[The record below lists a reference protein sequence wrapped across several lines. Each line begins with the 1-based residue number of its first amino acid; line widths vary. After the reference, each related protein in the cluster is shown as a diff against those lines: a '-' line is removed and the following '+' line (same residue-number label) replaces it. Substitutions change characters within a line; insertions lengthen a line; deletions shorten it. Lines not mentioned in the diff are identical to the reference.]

1 MTSGQ
6 HFLAGGGEMGE
17 RIRAFDWSASP
28 LGPIAD
34 WPQSLRSAVSIL
46 LPSKAQIALF
56 WGPDLIT
63 IYNDAYR
70 PVFGAKHPGALG
82 RPIRAAWDELWRTG
96 LKELFDGVLQ
106 TGEAFWAQ
114 DLPFFMERH
123 GYLEETYF
131 DISYDPVRDESGQVG
146 GVFCIVSET
155 TGRVT
160 GERRLRTLRDLGR
173 TAGQVQSV
181 PAAFRQGADVLAG
194 NAHDVPFALL
204 YAPAADEGATLV
216 AHSGLGDIAVRALA
230 GPQPPWPRVRELTVL
245 SGDALAA
252 LGPLHAGPWPE
263 AIREVV
269 VLPLSGAGE
278 AGHGWLVC
286 GLSPRRHADADY
298 RDFLAMV
305 GANLAAA
312 LDSARRTEDE
322 RRRAEMLA
330 ELDRAKTA
338 FFSNVSHELR
348 TPLTL
353 MMGPLDDA
361 LNDRASPLDAVQR
374 DRLEMARRSSARLH
388 KLVNTLLDFARI
400 EAGRAQANYEPVD
413 LAATTAELASGFRSA
428 MEKAGLRLVVD
439 TPTARS
445 LAYVDRDLWEKIVL
459 NLLSNAFK
467 FTLAGEVAVGLH
479 ESDEGF
485 ALTVRDT
492 GVGIPAAE
500 LPRIF
505 ERFHRVAGAGS
516 RTHEGSGIGLALVDE
531 LVRLHGGRLTV
542 ASREGEGSCFTVTI
556 PGGHAHLD
564 PKRIGG
570 TPSLASTA
578 TGAAA
583 YVDEALRWL
592 PSAAAAQGLQPDPG
606 GRPRIVLA
614 DDNADMRE
622 YIRALLAGS
631 YEVEAVGDGLLAL
644 EAVQA
649 RGADLVLSDVMMPR
663 LDGLELVRRLRHDPA
678 TALVPV
684 VLLSARAG
692 EAARIEG
699 IDAGADDYLE
709 KPFAARELLARV
721 AARIEI
727 AQWRR
732 AAAHEVQLREQ
743 QLRLVTDNAP
753 VLLLHFDEQ
762 GRYRFVN
769 EPYAARVGLRTDELV
784 GRTTAQV
791 LGDAAYAVLRPHIEA
806 ALAGERQEFDAPLF
820 YPALGARWMHC
831 TYIPQADGQ
840 GRANG
845 FIAVVQDVTER
856 KLAELRLQEEAQR
869 FEKLNEV
876 GRVLAAESDLQRIVQ
891 AVTDVATH
899 LSAAEFG
906 AFFYN
911 VVNAQGESYTL
922 YTLSGAPRERFA
934 SFGMPRNT
942 AVFGPTFAGAG
953 PVRVDDITRD
963 PRYGH
968 NAPHHGMPQGHLP
981 VRSYLAVPVL
991 SRSGEVLGGLFFG
1004 HSKVGVFTQEAERI
1018 VVGIAAQAA
1027 VAIDNARLHEQR
1039 LRLIAQLQE
1048 ADRRKDEFIA
1058 TLSHELRNPL
1068 APLRN
1073 GLHLLR
1079 LKMPQAGEDILE
1091 MMARQVNQLV
1101 RLVDDLLEIARIN
1114 SGTLALRQERIELK
1128 AVVRH
1133 AVETSEP
1140 LIRESGHAL
1149 DLTLPA
1155 GDLWVQG
1162 DAARLAQVL
1171 SNLLNNASRYTDSG
1185 GRIGVALEV
1194 AAERVRVSVQDSG
1207 MGFAAERAAELFEM
1221 FVRGERS
1228 QGLGIGLALAR
1239 RLVEMH
1245 GGTLEGHS
1253 AGPGQGATFTIALPL
1268 GAPVEAAAPQR
1279 VAAGGMPSLRVLVV
1293 DDNRDAADTLHM
1305 LLDVLGAQARVAHE
1319 GESALALFET
1329 FAPEAVLLD
1338 IGMPGMDGYQVAR
1351 ALRQRH
1357 PHWRG
1362 ALIALTGWGQEN
1374 DRRKGQEAGFDHHL
1388 VKPVDLAAL
1397 QDLLSAVAAQR
1408 AAVAPAG

>member
-17 RIRAFDWSASP
+17 RIRAFDWSATP
-28 LGPIAD
+28 LGAIAQ

-46 LPSKAQIALF
+46 LPSKAQISLF
-56 WGPDLIT
+56 WGPDLVT
-63 IYNDAYR
+63 LYNDAYR

-82 RPIRAAWDELWRTG
+82 RPIREAWDELWRAG
-96 LKELFDGVLQ
+96 LKELFDGVRH

-131 DISYDPVRDESGQVG
+131 DVSYDPVRDESGQVG
-146 GVFCIVSET
+146 GVFCIVSEK
-155 TGRVT
+155 TGRVI

-173 TAGQVQSV
+173 IAAEAQTV
-181 PAAFRQGADVLAG
+181 PAAFRQVATVLAG
-194 NAHDVPFALL
+194 NAHDLPFALL
-204 YAPAADEGATLV
+204 YAPAAGEGVTLV
-216 AHSGLGDIAVRALA
+216 AHTGLDDAAALPA
-230 GPQPPWPRVRELTVL
+230 AQPAWPRVRELTVL
-245 SGDALAA
+245 AGDALAA
-252 LGPLHAGPWPE
+252 GGPLHAGPWPE
-263 AIREVV
+263 AIRELVIV
-269 VLPLSGAGE
+269 PLSATGE

-286 GLSPRRHADADY
+286 GVSPRRHVDADY

-305 GANLAAA
+305 GANVTAA

-322 RRRAEMLA
+322 HRRAEMLA

-353 MMGPLDDA
+353 LMGPLEDA
-361 LNDRASPLDAVQR
+361 LNDPARPLDAVQR
-374 DRLEMARRSSARLH
+374 GRLEMACRSSARLH

-400 EAGRAQANYEPVD
+400 EAGRAQASYVPTD
-413 LAATTAELASGFRSA
+413 LAACTAELASGFRSA

-439 TPTARS
+439 TPPAGS

-467 FTLAGEVAVGLH
+467 FTFEGEVAVGLH
-479 ESDEGF
+479 ERDGVF

-505 ERFHRVAGAGS
+505 ERFRRVEGARS

-531 LVRLHGGRLTV
+531 LARLHGGRVTV

-556 PGGHAHLD
+556 PAGHAHLD
-564 PKRIGG
+564 AQRVGA
-570 TPSLASTA
+570 PSDLASTA

-592 PSAAAAQGLQPDPG
+592 PPAAPAPAPQTEPG
-606 GRPRIVLA
+606 VRPRIVLA

-622 YIRALLAGS
+622 YIRALLAGN
-631 YEVEAVGDGLLAL
+631 YEVEAVADGLLAL
-644 EAVQA
+644 QAVQA
-649 RGADLVLSDVMMPR
+649 RGADLVLSDVMMPG

-678 TALVPV
+678 TAQVPI

-692 EAARIEG
+692 EGARIDG

-727 AQWRR
+727 AQLRR
-732 AAAHEVQLREQ
+732 AAAREVQLREQ
-743 QLRLVTDNAP
+743 QLRMVTDNAP
-753 VLLLHFDEQ
+753 VLLLHFDRE

-769 EPYAARVGLRTDELV
+769 EPYAAKVGMPTARMI
-784 GRTTAQV
+784 GRTMVEV
-791 LGDAAYAVLRPHIEA
+791 LGEAAHAMLRPHIEA
-806 ALAGERQEFDAPLF
+806 ALAGERQEFDALIP
-820 YPALGARWMHC
+820 YPAQGGRWMHC
-831 TYIPQADGQ
+831 TYLPQVDAHG
-840 GRANG
+840 AWSG

-856 KLAELRLQEEAQR
+856 KLAELRVQEQARR
-869 FEKLNEV
+869 FEKLNQV
-876 GRVLAAESDLQRIVQ
+876 GLVLAAESDLQRIVQ

-911 VVNAQGESYTL
+911 VVDAQGESYTL

-934 SFGMPRNT
+934 AFGMPRNT
-942 AVFGPTFAGAG
+942 AVFGPTFAGAA

-968 NAPHHGMPQGHLP
+968 NAPHHGMPEGHLP
-981 VRSYLAVPVL
+981 VRSYLAVPVVAH
-991 SRSGEVLGGLFFG
+991 SGEVLGGLFFG
-1004 HSKVGVFTQEAERI
+1004 HSAVGIFTEAAERI

-1027 VAIDNARLHEQR
+1027 VSIDNARLHTQR
-1039 LRLIAQLQE
+1039 LRLIDQLQE

-1079 LKMPQAGEDILE
+1079 LKTPQADREILE
-1091 MMARQVNQLV
+1091 MMERQVNQLV
-1101 RLVDDLLEIARIN
+1101 RLVDDLLEVARIN
-1114 SGTLALRQERIELK
+1114 RGTLALRHERIELK

-1140 LIRESGHAL
+1140 LIREYGHRLDVAL
-1149 DLTLPA
+1149 PE
-1155 GDLWVQG
+1155 GELWLQG

-1171 SNLLNNASRYTDSG
+1171 SNLLNNASRYTDRG
-1185 GRIGVALEV
+1185 GRIGVDLRVEGD
-1194 AAERVRVSVQDSG
+1194 RVRVSVQDSG
-1207 MGFAAERAAELFEM
+1207 IGFAEERAAQLFEM

-1245 GGTLEGHS
+1245 GGTLQGRS
-1253 AGPGQGATFTIALPL
+1253 PGPGKGSTFSLDLPL
-1268 GAPVEAAAPQR
+1268 GAALEAPLPQR
-1279 VAAGGMPSLRVLVV
+1279 EEGGGMPALRVLVV
-1293 DDNRDAADTLHM
+1293 DDNQDAADTLRM
-1305 LLDVLGAQARVAHE
+1305 LLDLLGAQARVAHE
-1319 GESALALFET
+1319 GEGALALFES

-1388 VKPVDLAAL
+1388 VKPVDVAAL
-1397 QDLLSAVAAQR
+1397 QELLSAVAAQR
-1408 AAVAPAG
+1408 DAVAPAE